1 MLLIS
6 SPQNPHIKRIKA
18 LQEKAR
24 KRKEEGAFIIEGE
37 KEIRHAL
44 ASNFQLEQL
53 YFKEKAEIS
62 EDLIQSALK
71 ESIRLSS
78 LLFERFVLPFHG
90 FSDSTLQIAQPRKY
104 SIASAQSISLSC

>member
-24 KRKEEGAFIIEGE
+24 KRKEEGAFVIEGE
-37 KEIRHAL
+37 KEIKHAL

-62 EDLIQSALK
+62 EDLIQSAPK
-71 ESIRLSS
+71 ESIRLAKKDRAWELQRPP
-78 LLFERFVLPFHG
+78 LLPTVLHSQG
-90 FSDSTLQIAQPRKY
+90 
-104 SIASAQSISLSC
+104 